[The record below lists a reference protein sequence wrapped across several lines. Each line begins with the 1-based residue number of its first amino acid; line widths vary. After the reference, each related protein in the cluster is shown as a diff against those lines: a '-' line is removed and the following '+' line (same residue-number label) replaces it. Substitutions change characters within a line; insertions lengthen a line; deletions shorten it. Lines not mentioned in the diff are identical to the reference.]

1 MLFFAFNPGD
11 KVRAAKRTPSGMVDL
26 MAPEAPGNL
35 VALDVRSDANG
46 FVCRVERYDPTEVS
60 SRFLRVSWNAIT
72 RPPGYDPVAGG
83 AAYVEIT
90 PGFDHRSYEAR
101 PDIAG
106 PRLTWLDKVFG
117 DGLMLIVILPYGY
130 ALLSLQ
136 DADPPPVAAK
146 VHDGRMAVYWLHP
159 KRTRTTWRMEVVEA
173 ERISKLCSALNE
185 EASRLDQRAPMP
197 VDFVNHAAPRHYPPG
212 LRPDE
217 EMMRFHDL
225 CAWIGEQG
233 GDEAQVSFTGVLL
246 TFLVAADP
254 ISRWFKTY
262 VSERNIA
269 LEDMLSSKGFASLA
283 SLEMLASGYTPS
295 TGSMRKKPWTPSAR
309 EVLTASDALA
319 QRVGGEGCAVGI
331 RHIMGAY
338 CQFHYPNHEAQ
349 LRRWGFDLVD
359 WLSEYRKLL
368 KTTALAPT
376 ERAGW
381 HALFKEMG
389 ITERGGPRA
398 GVRPTDTTARAAPGG
413 WDIFIA
419 HASADRAS
427 AEQLYDRL
435 LAGGH
440 RVFLDARTLTPGDF
454 WDLEIPH
461 ALETSRMILVLI
473 ASSYESAHYLRDEI
487 ANAITQARRTG
498 LPRVIPIYMDG
509 PPPPGKAPYG
519 LSVVQAIDARA
530 LGGLGGVADQV
541 ERLLA

>member
-1 MLFFAFNPGD
+1 
-11 KVRAAKRTPSGMVDL
+11 

-35 VALDVRSDANG
+35 VALDVRSEASG

-60 SRFLRVSWNAIT
+60 SRFLRVSWNAVT

-90 PGFDHRSYEAR
+90 PGFEHCSYEAR

-106 PRLTWLDKVFG
+106 PRLAWLDKVFG

-130 ALLSLQ
+130 SLLSLQ
-136 DADPPPVAAK
+136 DADPSPVAAK
-146 VHDGRMAVYWLHP
+146 LHDGRMAVYWLHA

-173 ERISKLCSALNE
+173 DRISKLCSLLNE
-185 EASRLDQRAPMP
+185 EASRQDQSAPMP
-197 VDFVNHAAPRHYPPG
+197 VAFVNHAAPRHYPPG

-217 EMMRFHDL
+217 ELIRFHDL

-233 GDEAQVSFTGVLL
+233 GDEAQVSFTGILL

-254 ISRWFKTY
+254 ISRWFQTY
-262 VSERNIA
+262 VSERHIA

-283 SLEMLASGYTPS
+283 SLETVASDYTPS
-295 TGSMRKKPWTPSAR
+295 TRSMRKKPWTPSAR
-309 EVLTASDALA
+309 EVLVASDALA
-319 QRVGGEGCAVGI
+319 RRVGGEDCAIGI
-331 RHIMGAY
+331 RHVMGAY
-338 CQFHYPNHEAQ
+338 CHFHYPNHEAQ
-349 LRRWGFDLVD
+349 LRRWGFDLVN
-359 WLSEYRKLL
+359 WLSEYRKVL

-376 ERAGW
+376 ERTGW
-381 HALFKEMG
+381 HILFKEMG
-389 ITERGGPRA
+389 ITGRDESRA
-398 GVRPTDTTARAAPGG
+398 VVRQTDTTAPAAPAS

-419 HASADRAS
+419 HASADRAI

-435 LAGGH
+435 EEGGH
-440 RVFLDARTLTPGDF
+440 RVFLDARTLKAGDF
-454 WDLEIPH
+454 WDLEIPR

-473 ASSYESAHYLRDEI
+473 TSSYESAHYLRDEV
-487 ANAITQARRTG
+487 AHAITQARRTG

-509 PPPPGKAPYG
+509 PLPPGTGPYG

-530 LGGLGGVADQV
+530 LGGLGPVADQV
-541 ERLLA
+541 EVLLA